1 MTIKTTIAA
10 LIAFTIVLAYAAHD
24 GTEYQ
29 CHTDTE
35 CEIEEERKCLFL
47 CN

>member
-1 MTIKTTIAA
+1 MTIKSTIATLLA
-10 LIAFTIVLAYAAHD
+10 LLFVLAYAAAET
-24 GTEYQ
+24 GYE

-35 CEIEEERKCLFL
+35 CEIEEARKCLFL